1 MDGVGINLKT
11 LMQSKALEVP
21 FFQRPY
27 VWEEEHF
34 EALIDSFED
43 SPKNV
48 MPFLGVWYLKSLEA
62 VIVGNI

>member
-48 MPFLGVWYLKSLEA
+48 MPFLGV
-62 VIVGNI
+62 